1 MRYSCISRDGTR
13 FAAGTRSTDDI
24 DTESGSVMTASI
36 INYLDGAAMKIT
48 HDSVRVPKLEM
59 GNEWTTDLKNIYD
72 GVLSIP
78 MMTLTGLSSYE
89 RDFRKEWGLTSTLG
103 FSTDMWGFTEDD
115 GYENA
120 TYLHLDDNQ
129 YYEHD
134 LILRGAKRT
143 NNTHDN
149 YVRYGY
155 ALISRYQGSF
165 MFIQTYSNTDTTFG
179 VTPNKRLSLG
189 LGANP
194 GPYGLYVLGNA
205 NSSTSWGSSDDRLK
219 HNEEII
225 TNGLEVIRK
234 LAPRHYYKT
243 RKIYDADHNF
253 DLDASGNPLDA
264 SGNALP
270 ITEYDIETGFIA
282 QEVKEISELAHTFQ
296 KGIDDDQPHG
306 LQYTSIFVWAIKAL
320 QELDEK
326 VQQRQAIITSL
337 EEKIQV
343 LENA

>member
-1 MRYSCISRDGTR
+1 MGFNLNTR
-13 FAAGTRSTDDI
+13 FWNR
-24 DTESGSVMTASI
+24 
-36 INYLDGAAMKIT
+36 
-48 HDSVRVPKLEM
+48 
-59 GNEWTTDLKNIYD
+59 
-72 GVLSIP
+72 
-78 MMTLTGLSSYE
+78 
-89 RDFRKEWGLTSTLG
+89 FLG
-103 FSTDMWGFTEDD
+103 FLEDV
-115 GYENA
+115 GYEHA

-129 YYEHD
+129 YSQHD
-134 LILRGAKRT
+134 LILRGANRA
-143 NNTHDN
+143 NNSNDN
-149 YVRYGY
+149 YERQGY
-155 ALISRYQGSF
+155 ALISRYLGSF
-165 MFIQTYSNTDTTFG
+165 MYIQTYSNTDTTFG

-189 LGANP
+189 LGSQP
-194 GPYGLYVLGNA
+194 GPYGLYVDGNA
-205 NSSTSWGSSDDRLK
+205 NTSTSWNSSDDRLK

-234 LAPRHYYKT
+234 LVPRHYYKT

-270 ITEYDIETGFIA
+270 ITEYDIETGLIA